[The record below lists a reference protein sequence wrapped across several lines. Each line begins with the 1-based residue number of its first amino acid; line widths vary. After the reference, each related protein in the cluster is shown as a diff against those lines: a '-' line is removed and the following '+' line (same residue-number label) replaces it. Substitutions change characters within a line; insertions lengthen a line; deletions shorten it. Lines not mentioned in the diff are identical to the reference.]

1 MKEVYSKTPE
11 INFEGWD
18 LILVKL
24 KSILSKDK
32 SDLIEFVDSSL
43 LMCGVTHE
51 NILRANLKL
60 EIEDPVKAIK
70 FILDQNEIREI
81 AFQSSINV

>member
-11 INFEGWD
+11 INFEGRD
-18 LILVKL
+18 FIFGKV

-32 SDLIEFVDSSL
+32 DDSVEFVDSSL

-51 NILRANLKL
+51 NIIRANIKLKA
-60 EIEDPVKAIK
+60 EDPIKAIK
-70 FILDQNEIREI
+70 LILDQQEIREI
-81 AFQSSINV
+81 AFQSRINV